1 MTATLIDPELEK
13 QFELA
18 IETIRTIRNLR
29 AAAEIKPGVKVPIVL
44 QSENIQEREIL
55 EACKAYIRDL
65 GKVETLE
72 VVSVLE
78 TEPERAFAGVVG
90 TIQVLMPLSGIA
102 DLDALRAKLEKQFQ
116 KIEAEVKSLTGRL
129 KNPGFINKAPAEI
142 VRSAAESL
150 EEAQKQSE
158 ILRDRLERL
167 K

>member
-1 MTATLIDPELEK
+1 MTATLIDSELEA

-29 AAAEIKPGVKVPIVL
+29 AAAEVKPGVKVPIVL
-44 QSENIQEREIL
+44 QSDSPQERQIL

-72 VVSVLE
+72 IVSALE
-78 TEPERAFAGVVG
+78 TEPERTFAGVVG
-90 TIQVLMPLSGIA
+90 TIQVLMPLAGIA
-102 DLDALRAKLEKQFQ
+102 DLEALRAKLEKQFQ
-116 KIEAEVKSLTGRL
+116 RIEGEVKSLTGRL
-129 KNPGFINKAPAEI
+129 NNPGFINKAPAEI
-142 VRSAAESL
+142 VRSARESL

-158 ILRDRLERL
+158 ILRDRLDRL